1 MKIFYGHAVFAI
13 AAWVVALALASGSP
27 AASQTQEASVRP
39 VEPLPLDPSTLL
51 QSAQQPAA
59 STAGVEA
66 DAVIEGVITDA
77 RGGLLP
83 KASVTLEQKGRSA
96 LRETTSD
103 SAGHFAFANLGAGS
117 YTVLIS
123 APDLKTFLSPPILL
137 SAGQHYELPETALP
151 VVASTSVTVS
161 ANSVEVAEEELHRE
175 EQQRIV
181 GIIPNFFTSFIYD
194 AAPLNARQKFK
205 LTSRALIDPTAFIGV
220 AITSS
225 IEQANDTFP
234 GWGNSDAAS
243 YGKRYA
249 AGYGDELLT
258 RMFTYAVFPSVLHQD
273 PRYFYLGPTNKTGT
287 RIWHAV
293 SSGIIT
299 RGDNGRKQPNYSYVL
314 GTAGAGA
321 LSSVYHPASDSA
333 GYLAGLNVGVGIG
346 GKAIQALIREFVW
359 PRFTTH
365 VPAYANGKTA
375 PGAAAKP

>member
-1 MKIFYGHAVFAI
+1 MTFQRRSAACTATLMVLVSCLPAFAQTFAKNAVSGPS
-13 AAWVVALALASGSP
+13 AALPDDPGYLYRQQPTPAADTSGTIQGVVA
-27 AASQTQEASVRP
+27 
-39 VEPLPLDPSTLL
+39 
-51 QSAQQPAA
+51 
-59 STAGVEA
+59 
-66 DAVIEGVITDA
+66 DAH
-77 RGGLLP
+77 GGLVP

-96 LRETTSD
+96 LRETTTD
-103 SAGHFAFANLGAGS
+103 SAGHFAFANVAPGT

-123 APDLKTFLSPPILL
+123 APELKTFLSPPIALA
-137 SAGQHYELPETALP
+137 AGEHFELPETALP
-151 VVASTSVTVS
+151 VAASTSIDVS

-181 GIIPNFFTSFIYD
+181 GIIPNFFTSFIFD
-194 AAPLNARQKFK
+194 AAPLNSKQKFK
-205 LTSRALIDPTAFIGV
+205 LTTRALIDPTAFIGV
-220 AITSS
+220 AISAG

-273 PRYFYLGPTNKTGT
+273 PRYFYLGPTNKTST

-314 GTAGAGA
+314 GTASAGA

-346 GKAIQALIREFVW
+346 SKAVQALIREFVW
-359 PRFTTH
+359 PHFTTH

-375 PGAAAKP
+375 PPAAPNP

>member
-1 MKIFYGHAVFAI
+1 MKFQHRR
-13 AAWVVALALASGSP
+13 AAC
-27 AASQTQEASVRP
+27 T
-39 VEPLPLDPSTLL
+39 STLL
-51 QSAQQPAA
+51 ALLYCLPASCQSAGPSAALPDDPGYLQQQAA
-59 STAGVEA
+59 AVGGDSSGTIQGTVA
-66 DAVIEGVITDA
+66 DAH
-77 RGGLLP
+77 GGLVP

-96 LRETTSD
+96 LRETTTD
-103 SAGHFAFANLGAGS
+103 SGGHFAFANVAAGT

-123 APDLKTFLSPPILL
+123 APELKTFLSPPIVLA
-137 SAGQHYELPETALP
+137 AGEHYELPETALP

-220 AITSS
+220 AITAG
-225 IEQANDTFP
+225 IEQSRDTFP

-258 RMFTYAVFPSVLHQD
+258 RMFTYALFPSILHQD
-273 PRYFYLGPTNKTGT
+273 PRYFYLGPSNKTST

-346 GKAIQALIREFVW
+346 SKAVQALIREFVW
-359 PRFTTH
+359 PHFTTH
-365 VPAYANGKTA
+365 VPDYAKGKTA
-375 PGAAAKP
+375 PPATTP

>member
-1 MKIFYGHAVFAI
+1 MTFQHRAACTASLLGLLWSLPAFAQSVVPT
-13 AAWVVALALASGSP
+13 AAFGPSASLPDAPGYLQQQTAAAATETSGIIQGTVAD
-27 AASQTQEASVRP
+27 VH
-39 VEPLPLDPSTLL
+39 
-51 QSAQQPAA
+51 
-59 STAGVEA
+59 
-66 DAVIEGVITDA
+66 
-77 RGGLLP
+77 GGLVP
-83 KASVTLEQKGRSA
+83 KASVTLEQRGRSA
-96 LRETTSD
+96 LRETTTD
-103 SAGHFAFANLGAGS
+103 SAGHFAFANVAPGT

-123 APDLKTFLSPPILL
+123 APELKTFLSPPIAL
-137 SAGQHYELPETALP
+137 SAGQHFDLPETALP
-151 VVASTSVTVS
+151 VAASTSVTVS

-194 AAPLNARQKFK
+194 AAPLDAKQKFK

-220 AITSS
+220 AISS
-225 IEQANDTFP
+225 AIEQSRDTFP

-258 RMFTYAVFPSVLHQD
+258 RMFTYAVFPSILHQD
-273 PRYFYLGPTNKTGT
+273 PRYFYLGPTNKTST

-293 SSGIIT
+293 SSGVIT

-346 GKAIQALIREFVW
+346 GKAVQALIREFVW
-359 PRFTTH
+359 PHFTTH
-365 VPAYANGKTA
+365 VPDYAKGKTG
-375 PGAAAKP
+375 PAASSQP